1 MNTEC
6 RKRVL
11 FVIVSILVFATV
23 LMTSGC
29 ANTATGFG
37 HLLKATGSATSSLGN
52 GVGKLLDG
60 AGEDF
65 IDASSKQRA
74 NRQDNQR

>member
-1 MNTEC
+1 ML
-6 RKRVL
+6 KKG
-11 FVIVSILVFATV
+11 SKKILLVVVVFAIAF
-23 LMTSGC
+23 LASGC

-37 HLLKATGSATSSLGN
+37 HLLKATGSATSSLGK

-74 NRQDNQR
+74 NRQ